1 MKYVMK
7 QNPIINAI
15 KFMGFQN
22 EETLALGLQPIPSH
36 VQIQCTCGYGSQNHL
51 LFNKHLVCPNNY
63 IIYEGA
69 EVTGVMSIDKFE
81 AAYKPLTWFEAKFK
95 EVDKESKPDV
105 KTKKDRAEKDRTDNT
120 TTKESKESISEE
132 VRDSESSEQKSE

>member
-7 QNPIINAI
+7 QNPVINAI

-22 EETLALGLQPIPSH
+22 EETVALGLQPIPSH
-36 VQIQCTCGYGSQNHL
+36 VQIQCACGYGSQNHL

-81 AAYKPLTWFEAKFK
+81 AAYKPLTWLEAKFR
-95 EVDKESKPDV
+95 EVNKESESNA
-105 KTKKDRAEKDRTDNT
+105 KTKKDRAKKDGTDNT
-120 TTKESKESISEE
+120 TATESKEGVSEE
-132 VRDSESSEQKSE
+132 VRDFNNSEQKSE